1 MPPLMSRISD
11 WRFWLTL
18 AAGALGG
25 WAAAAVRLPLPW
37 VLGSM
42 LAVAAVTLGG
52 VGATQPIA
60 GRRIAQMTI
69 GVALGLGFTPPVL
82 RSVAAMGHWLVLG
95 AVYSLVLSALAAR
108 LFQRWARV
116 DAMTAAYSTAVGASA
131 EMALQAQRAGANG
144 AVVASSHAVRITV
157 VVTLASF
164 IARLTGEHGD
174 ALADPTAQTLSL
186 QMSIVFAVL
195 AVAAGWIGQRIRLP
209 NAFLLGPVIMAASFA
224 ANGVVARLHPWA
236 LEAAQIVIGW
246 GLGQHMTRQ
255 FFMSSPRIL
264 AVSTAITVA
273 MLGICVM
280 AAAALHAVAGVSL
293 LTAFLSLA
301 PGGTAEM
308 AIIAKTYGIGAPAV
322 TAFHFFRVVA
332 TIVLTGWMAQKLAD
346 SGWLTR

>member
-1 MPPLMSRISD
+1 MPPLLSRIAD

-25 WAAAAVRLPLPW
+25 WIAASVRLPLPW

-42 LAVAAVTLGG
+42 IAVAVVTLGG
-52 VGATQPIA
+52 VGARQPIA
-60 GRRIAQMTI
+60 GRRIAQMAI

-108 LFQRWARV
+108 FFQRWARV

-131 EMALQAQRAGANG
+131 EMALQAQKAGANG

-164 IARLTGEHGD
+164 IAGLTGEHGD
-174 ALADPTAQTLSL
+174 ALAEPTAPTLSL
-186 QMSIVFAVL
+186 PMSILFACL
-195 AVAAGWIGQRIRLP
+195 AVAAGWIGQRVRMP
-209 NAFLLGPVIMAASFA
+209 NAFLLGPVVMAASFA
-224 ANGVVARLHPWA
+224 ANGVVARLHPGA
-236 LEAAQIVIGW
+236 LEAAQVVIGW

-264 AVSTAITVA
+264 AVSVGITVS
-273 MLGICVM
+273 MLGICII
-280 AAAALHAVAGVSL
+280 AAAALHSVAGVSL
-293 LTAFLSLA
+293 LTSFLSLA

-332 TIVLTGWMAQKLAD
+332 TIVLTGWLARTLAD

>member
-1 MPPLMSRISD
+1 MAPLMSRIAD

-25 WAAAAVRLPLPW
+25 WVAAVAHLPLPW

-42 LAVAAVTLGG
+42 IAVAAVTLGG
-52 VGATQPIA
+52 VGARQPIA

-69 GVALGLGFTPPVL
+69 GVVLGLGFTPPVL
-82 RSVAAMGHWLVLG
+82 RSVLAMGHWLVLG

-108 LFQRWARV
+108 VFQRWARV
-116 DAMTAAYSTAVGASA
+116 DAMTAAYSTALGASA
-131 EMALQAQRAGANG
+131 EMALQAQKAGANG

-157 VVTLASF
+157 VVTLASV

-174 ALADPTAQTLSL
+174 ALADPTAPTLSL
-186 QMSIVFAVL
+186 QMSILFAAL
-195 AVAAGWIGQRIRLP
+195 AVAAGWIGQRIRMP
-209 NAFLLGPVIMAASFA
+209 NAFLLGPVVMAASFA
-224 ANGVVARLHPWA
+224 ANGVVAQLHPWA
-236 LEAAQIVIGW
+236 LEAAQVVIGW

-273 MLGICVM
+273 MLGICVI

-332 TIVLTGWMAQKLAD
+332 TIVLTGWLAQKLAN
-346 SGWLTR
+346 SGWLRR